1 MTPLRR
7 LPFHYAWVIAF
18 AGMLALFSCLGLARF
33 SFGMLLPSM
42 SDSLQLSYRESGY
55 LGSGYLVGYL
65 LMVGLVPWVN
75 SRLGGRLTMTTGLL
89 LIAVSMVGVGFAQE
103 FIAVLLLYMLTGIGS
118 GMTNIPAVTLISH
131 WFAPSLRGR
140 AAGLVTSGSSL
151 GIVLS
156 GFLIP
161 ALNRQEVQEGWR
173 YGWIVLGVISFLVA
187 IVVWLLIRNHPREL
201 NLLVAGESPEPA
213 EVHVAAA
220 AVPRAAES
228 SRRTLAHFGALYL
241 IFGATYMIYATFI
254 VTTLVDEH
262 GFSEASAGIFWAW
275 VGFLSFFSGLL
286 FGYLSDKT
294 SRKFG
299 IMCAFAVQTMAY
311 YLVSLNGGMLPLYA
325 SMVLFG
331 LSVWA
336 IPTIMAASMG
346 DYFGVD
352 KAAWALSVIT
362 FSFALGQ
369 VLGPAGAGI
378 IADSS
383 GGFSTAYQASAL
395 LVGLGV
401 TIAVFLGKPGGS

>member
-1 MTPLRR
+1 MTPPRR

-18 AGMLALFSCLGLARF
+18 TGMLALFSCLGLARF

-42 SDSLQLSYRESGY
+42 SQSLQLSYAASGY
-55 LGSGYLVGYL
+55 LGSAYLVGYL

-75 SRLGGRLTMTTGLL
+75 TRLGGRVTMTAGLL
-89 LIAVSMVGVGFAQE
+89 LIAVSMAGVGFARE
-103 FIAVLLLYMLTGIGS
+103 FIAVLLLYMLTGVGS

-140 AAGLVTSGSSL
+140 AAGLVTAGSSL

-161 ALNRQEVQEGWR
+161 ALNREGTQEAWR
-173 YGWIVLGVISFLVA
+173 YGWIVLGVISFVVA
-187 IVVWLLIRNHPREL
+187 IFVWLLIRNHPREL
-201 NLLVAGESPEPA
+201 NLSAAGEVPRQQSIE
-213 EVHVAAA
+213 VAALHA
-220 AVPRAAES
+220 PRILPGG
-228 SRRTLAHFGALYL
+228 RRPLFHFGALYL

-262 GFSEASAGIFWAW
+262 GFSASSAGSFWAW

-299 IMCAFAVQTMAY
+299 ILCAFGVQTLAY
-311 YLVSLNGGMLPLYA
+311 YLVSLEGGMLPLYA
-325 SMVLFG
+325 SMMLFG

-362 FSFALGQ
+362 FFFALGQ
-369 VLGPAGAGI
+369 VLGPASAGML
-378 IADSS
+378 ADMY
-383 GGFSTAYQASAL
+383 GGFSTAYLLSAAL
-395 LVGLGV
+395 TGLGLA
-401 TIAVFLGKPGGS
+401 IAVLLRKP

>member
-1 MTPLRR
+1 MTPLRK
-7 LPFHYAWVIAF
+7 LPFHYAWVIAL
-18 AGMLALFSCLGLARF
+18 AGMLALFCCLGLARF

-42 SDSLQLSYRESGY
+42 SESLQLSYRESGY
-55 LGSGYLVGYL
+55 LGSAYLVGYL

-75 SRLGGRLTMTTGLL
+75 ARLGGRMTITAGLL
-89 LIAVSMVGVGFAQE
+89 LIAVSMVSVGFAQG
-103 FIAVLLLYMLTGIGS
+103 FITVLLLYLATGIGS

-140 AAGLVTSGSSL
+140 AAGLVTAGSSL

-161 ALNRQEVQEGWR
+161 ALNREAVNESWR

-187 IVVWLLIRNHPREL
+187 ILVWLLIRNHPRDL
-201 NLLVAGESPEPA
+201 NLTVAGEAPGPA
-213 EVHVAAA
+213 EIQA
-220 AVPRAAES
+220 AVPHAPRVVES
-228 SRRTLAHFGALYL
+228 SRRPLVHFGALYL

-254 VTTLVDEH
+254 VTTLIDEH
-262 GFSEASAGIFWAW
+262 GFSENTAGIFWAW

-299 IMCAFAVQTMAY
+299 IMCAFAVQTLAY
-311 YLVSLNGGMLPLYA
+311 YLVSLNAGMVPLYA
-325 SMVLFG
+325 SMMLFG

-336 IPTIMAASMG
+336 IPTIMAAAMG

-352 KAAWALSVIT
+352 KAAWALSAIT
-362 FSFALGQ
+362 FFFALGQ
-369 VLGPAGAGI
+369 VLGPASAGI
-378 IADSS
+378 LADTY
-383 GGFSTAYQASAL
+383 GGFSTAYLVSAALTGLGLTIAAL
-395 LVGLGV
+395 LRKPA
-401 TIAVFLGKPGGS
+401 IA

>member
-1 MTPLRR
+1 MTPGSR

-42 SDSLQLSYRESGY
+42 SESLQLSYRESGY

-65 LMVGLVPWVN
+65 LMVGLVPRVN
-75 SRLGGRLTMTTGLL
+75 ARLGGRLTMTCGLL
-89 LIAVSMVGVGFAQE
+89 LIGISMLLVSVAQH
-103 FIAVLLLYMLTGIGS
+103 FKVVLLLYLLTGIGS

-131 WFAPSLRGR
+131 WFAPGLRGR

-161 ALNRQEVQEGWR
+161 ALNDLAAHETWR
-173 YGWIVLGVISFLVA
+173 YGWMVLGIISFVVA
-187 IVVWLLIRNHPREL
+187 VLVWLLIRNHPEDMHVSMAGL
-201 NLLVAGESPEPA
+201 PSGSVALKADTQVAHGEVDGSLLV
-213 EVHVAAA
+213 
-220 AVPRAAES
+220 
-228 SRRTLAHFGALYL
+228 HFGVLYL

-262 GFSEASAGIFWAW
+262 GFTESSAGVFWAW

-299 IMCAFAVQTMAY
+299 IMCALAVQTVAY
-311 YLVSLNGGMLPLYA
+311 YLVSLDAGVFSLYA

-336 IPTIMAASMG
+336 IPTIMAAAMG
-346 DYFGVD
+346 DYLGVN
-352 KAAWALSVIT
+352 KAAWGLSVIT
-362 FSFALGQ
+362 FFFALGQ
-369 VLGPAGAGI
+369 VLGPASAGI
-378 IADSS
+378 LADTH
-383 GGFSTAYQASAL
+383 GGFALAYWVSAL
-395 LVGLGV
+395 LTGLGV
-401 TIAVFLGKPGGS
+401 IIAVFLRKPEIW